1 MDNYPL
7 KTQTSSSR
15 FFYLFAVI
23 LKYNT
28 SLYAVLVTMRTFEFC
43 LVINTHSIPENSY
56 LFLLIGYAFDL
67 LYVLAFT
74 GIISVPLYLAFTVN
88 NKIFEAIYFIITGI
102 MLLVYLALIL
112 FFNET
117 LIPLDSS
124 LTAYSIKEIKETVD
138 AAGGGDLFKIVSF
151 LVLPAAVYVLYYIFW
166 RFRFRK
172 YLSRFLLFSAAVSVF
187 LVFFIKPER
196 KDYKFDIEYYLV
208 NNKFVYF
215 MSSMAGGRF
224 SVPDSGRFMA
234 KTVNKE
240 ISKFKQYHPS
250 FSYSSKVYPILHKSS
265 DYKDAIG
272 KFFNTKKEKPNIVIF
287 IVESLSRAFSGKN
300 AYLGSFTPFL
310 DSLARHSL
318 YWENT
323 LSTAERTFGVLPSVL
338 ASVPYGKEGFNYY
351 RQRMPYHI
359 SLLELLSKEGYYSSF
374 YYGGWNY
381 FQDMGYFLDFNH
393 INYMIEGEMGAAYN
407 KFEKD
412 KDGFSWG
419 YMDEEVFR
427 KALDVENVSYKKPRL
442 DIFLTLNMHSPFIP
456 PKGDYYFKMFERI
469 IAGRNLP
476 DKEINE
482 YKKDASQYAAV
493 LSTDDAIRYY
503 FNRYK
508 KTKDFDNTIFIITGD
523 HRMGP
528 IYHRSKIDKYH
539 VPLIIYSPMLKQAKS
554 FPAVVSHLDITP
566 SLAAFFQNKYSV
578 KLPANIHW
586 LGQSLD
592 TFPKFRST
600 RNLAFM
606 RNSKELVDYLSGY
619 DYISDGNLYKLTEG
633 MKLEASDNDSIRG
646 IMEDK
651 LNNFQFMS
659 LYLCENNRIYPQTEY
674 LDFLIYNGIF
684 VSKFIENKE
693 ITANTLFEDIVNT
706 DFDNNIRSILV
717 TLKGDINFKNNIEEP
732 LHIVIEFKDKENDKL
747 IKRNSLDIV
756 ANKLY
761 NKQQGVRITK
771 IIDYSDIDNTKNY
784 KIKAYFW
791 NPNKLELE
799 TSLKFEMFSKKQ

>member
-1 MDNYPL
+1 ML
-7 KTQTSSSR
+7 T
-15 FFYLFAVI
+15 
-23 LKYNT
+23 
-28 SLYAVLVTMRTFEFC
+28 
-43 LVINTHSIPENSY
+43 
-56 LFLLIGYAFDL
+56 GYAFDL

-74 GIISVPLYLAFTVN
+74 GIISVPLYFAFIVN
-88 NKIFEAIYFIITGI
+88 NKIFEVIYFIITGI

-124 LTAYSIKEIKETVD
+124 LSAYSIKEIKETID
-138 AAGGGDLFKIVSF
+138 AAGGLDLFKTVCF
-151 LVLPAAVYVLYYIFW
+151 LVLPAAVYVYYYIFR
-166 RFRFRK
+166 RFSLRK
-172 YLSRFLLFSAAVSVF
+172 YLAFFLLFLVAASLF
-187 LVFFIKPER
+187 LVFFIKPKR
-196 KDYKFDIEYYLV
+196 KDYKFDIDYYLV

-215 MSSMAGGRF
+215 MNSMAGG
-224 SVPDSGRFMA
+224 SLLLPDSARFTA
-234 KTVNKE
+234 KNVNKE
-240 ISKFKQYHPS
+240 TKKFKQYHPS
-250 FSYSSKVYPILHKSS
+250 FSYTSKVYPILHKSI

-272 KFFNTKKEKPNIVIF
+272 KYFNTKKEKPNIVIF

-310 DSLARHSL
+310 DSIAQHSL
-318 YWENT
+318 YWENA
-323 LSTAERTFGVLPSVL
+323 LSSAERTFGALPSIL
-338 ASVPYGKEGFNYY
+338 ASVPHGKKGFSYY

-381 FQDMGYFLDFNH
+381 FQDMGFFLDFNH
-393 INYMIEGEMGAAYN
+393 INYMIEEEMGEAYN
-407 KFEKD
+407 KFEENE
-412 KDGFSWG
+412 DGFSWG
-419 YMDEEVFR
+419 YMDEDVFR
-427 KALDVENVSYKKPRL
+427 KALDVESSSYKNPRL
-442 DIFLTLNMHSPFIP
+442 DIFLTLNMHSPFLP
-456 PKGDYYFKMFERI
+456 PKKDYYLKMFERI
-469 IAGRNLP
+469 LAGRNLS
-476 DKEINE
+476 DKEISE
-482 YKKDASQYAAV
+482 YKKDASKYAAI

-508 KTKDFDNTIFIITGD
+508 KTKDFNNTIFIITGD

-578 KLPANIHW
+578 KLPAKIHW

-592 TFPKFRST
+592 TFPKFRCI

-606 RNSKELVDYLSGY
+606 RNSRELIDYLSGY
-619 DYISDGNLYKLTEG
+619 NYISDGNLYKLKEG
-633 MKLEASDNDSIRG
+633 MKLEASDDDSIRD
-646 IMEDK
+646 IMIDK
-651 LNNFQFMS
+651 LNNFQFMN
-659 LYLCENNRIYPQTEY
+659 LYLCENNKIYPQTEY

-693 ITANTLFEDIVNT
+693 ITANILYEKIVNA
-706 DFDNNIRSILV
+706 DFDNNIGSILV
-717 TLKGDINFKNNIEEP
+717 TLKGDINFKSSIEEP
-732 LHIVIEFKDKENDKL
+732 LHIVIEFKDKKSGKL

-761 NKQQGVRITK
+761 NKQQGVRLTK

-799 TSLKFEMFSKKQ
+799 TTLKFEMFSKKH